1 MRGEIRFL
9 RRGKVVRLTN
19 PSPTMTLLD
28 HLRLTERATGTKEGC
43 AEGDCGACT
52 VVLRRLHGEKITY
65 EPVNACI
72 MFPAQADG
80 AEVITVEDLAKDGE
94 LHPVQ
99 QAMVDL
105 HGSQCGFCTPG
116 FVMALFALYHQ
127 PRSRGLDRQQVND
140 WIAGNLCR
148 CTGYRPIVDA
158 ALSACA
164 LPPADWFTVDEES
177 ARQALAALKDT
188 DDIFI
193 GTRERFIAAPA
204 TIPSLSKL
212 YYANPDAT
220 IIAGATDVGLWVTKQ
235 LREFQKVIY
244 LGRVRGLDATEDRHD
259 AVSLGATVTLAQ
271 AIPYLAMIDRDLGE
285 LLRRFAGNQVRV
297 AGTVGGN
304 VANGSPIGDLPP
316 ALIALG
322 ATLALQRGD
331 RPRTMPI
338 ETFFLDYGK
347 QDRQP
352 GEFVRMVR
360 IPKFTAEERF
370 RCYKISKRFDSDISA
385 VMGAFK
391 LRIDGQRVA
400 GARIAFGGMAAI
412 PKRARATEKALI
424 EARLDHA
431 PTWDDAIAALAED
444 FSPIDDLRASAGYR
458 LEIARA
464 LLRKALTEIGGS
476 PTRTTR
482 LVGFREAAH
491 VGA

>member
-9 RRGKVVRLTN
+9 RRGKVVKLAN
-19 PSPTMTLLD
+19 PSPTLTLLD
-28 HLRLTERATGTKEGC
+28 YLRLTERATGTKEGC

-52 VVLRRLHGEKITY
+52 VVLRRLHGETITY
-65 EPVNACI
+65 QPVNACI

-80 AEVITVEDLAKDGE
+80 AEIITVEDLAKDGE

-127 PRSRGLDRQQVND
+127 PRSRALDRNQVND

-158 ALSACA
+158 ALAACA
-164 LPPADWFTVDEES
+164 LPPDDWFTAGEDA
-177 ARQALAALKDT
+177 ARRALSELKDGE
-188 DDIFI
+188 DIFI
-193 GTRERFIAAPA
+193 GARERFMAAPA

-212 YYANPDAT
+212 YYAHPDAT

-244 LGRVRGLDATEDRHD
+244 LGRVRGLDAIEDRHD

-271 AIPYLAMIDRDLGE
+271 AIPYLTVIDRDLGE
-285 LLRRFAGNQVRV
+285 LLRRFAGHQVRI

-322 ATLALQRGD
+322 ATLALQRGE

-338 ETFFLDYGK
+338 ESFFLDYGK

-391 LRIDGQRVA
+391 LRIDGERVA

-431 PTWDDAIAALAED
+431 PTWDDALAALAED

-458 LEIARA
+458 LEVARA

-476 PTRTTR
+476 STRTTR
-482 LVGFREAAH
+482 VVGFREAAH